1 MGASNPLRAAGH
13 DLRDLPPY
21 PRIRGEPHVHIETR
35 PGNAKIA
42 VTGSLAFDLIMD
54 FPGNFKDHILADKLH
69 VINISFLVGELK
81 RQRGGCAAN
90 IAYTL
95 ALLGQSPRIVA
106 AAGHDF
112 SDYDMWLRS
121 HGVDTG
127 GIRVFAD
134 HPTASCH
141 ITTDKA
147 DNQITGF
154 HPGAMG
160 QAHQISLAGS
170 VEGDCGWVIVSPD
183 DPGAM
188 IRHCREARERGIKV
202 VFDPSFQV
210 TAMDGERLMEGARGA
225 YALVLNDYEFAVFL
239 EKTGRTRDELLA
251 HDVEMVIVTYGEKG
265 SEIRTRSGEAHTIP
279 SARPNAVVDPTGA
292 GDAYRGGFLA
302 GLLQG
307 FPLDICGRM
316 GSVASAYAIEHL
328 GTQNHSYTR
337 EEFENRYAE
346 NFGARLQHV

>member
-1 MGASNPLRAAGH
+1 MSN
-13 DLRDLPPY
+13 
-21 PRIRGEPHVHIETR
+21 ETKLAN
-35 PGNAKIA
+35 GKVA

-54 FPGNFKDHILADKLH
+54 FPGNFKDHILPDKLH

-95 ALLGQSPRIVA
+95 ALLGQSARIVA
-106 AAGHDF
+106 AAGRDF
-112 SDYDMWLRS
+112 ADYDMWLRS
-121 HGVDTG
+121 HGVDTA
-127 GIRVFAD
+127 GIRVFED

-141 ITTDKA
+141 ITTDRA

-160 QAHQISLAGS
+160 QAHQISLAES
-170 VEGDCGWVIVSPD
+170 VDDGFRYVIVSPD

-188 IRHCREARERGIKV
+188 IRHCHEARARGLKLI
-202 VFDPSFQV
+202 FDPSFQV
-210 TAMDGERLMEGARGA
+210 TAMDGERLIEGVRGA

-239 EKTGRTRDELLA
+239 EKTGRTRETLLA
-251 HDVEMVIVTYGEKG
+251 NDVEMVIVTYGERG
-265 SEIRTRSGEAHTIP
+265 SEIYTRQGEIVQVPAAKP
-279 SARPNAVVDPTGA
+279 AAVVDPTGA
-292 GDAYRGGFLA
+292 GDAYRGGFIA

-307 FPLDICGRM
+307 LPLDVCGRM
-316 GSVASAYAIEHL
+316 GSVASAYAIEQL

-337 EEFENRYAE
+337 EEFEQRYAE
-346 NFGARLQHV
+346 NFGGRLQPV